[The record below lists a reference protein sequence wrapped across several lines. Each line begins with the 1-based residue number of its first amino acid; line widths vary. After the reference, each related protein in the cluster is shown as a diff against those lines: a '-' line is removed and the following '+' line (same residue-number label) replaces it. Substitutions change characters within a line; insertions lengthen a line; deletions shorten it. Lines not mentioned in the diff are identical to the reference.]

1 MAESKTTTKKAPA
14 KKPAAKKP
22 AVTKAAPKSNESTLT
37 KMVRDDG
44 KEAMVHPSMV
54 DAYKSGGYREA

>member
-1 MAESKTTTKKAPA
+1 MAESKTTTKKT
-14 KKPAAKKP
+14 AAKKP

>member
-14 KKPAAKKP
+14 KKPAVK
-22 AVTKAAPKSNESTLT
+22 KAAPKSDTPTLT